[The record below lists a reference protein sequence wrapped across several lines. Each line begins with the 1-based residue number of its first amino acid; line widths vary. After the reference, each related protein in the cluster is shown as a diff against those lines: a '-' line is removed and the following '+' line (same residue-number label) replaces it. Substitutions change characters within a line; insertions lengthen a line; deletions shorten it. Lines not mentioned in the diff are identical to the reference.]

1 MNKLGGVGE
10 GGGMAA
16 ENKCGT
22 TVHCQIHLNELKTM
36 AYKLSKF
43 NSVAH
48 GTRFVGRTKAEFLR

>member
-22 TVHCQIHLNELKTM
+22 TVHCQIHLKELKTM
-36 AYKLSKF
+36 GYELRKF
-43 NSVAH
+43 NFVAH
-48 GTRFVGRTKAEFLR
+48 RTHFV